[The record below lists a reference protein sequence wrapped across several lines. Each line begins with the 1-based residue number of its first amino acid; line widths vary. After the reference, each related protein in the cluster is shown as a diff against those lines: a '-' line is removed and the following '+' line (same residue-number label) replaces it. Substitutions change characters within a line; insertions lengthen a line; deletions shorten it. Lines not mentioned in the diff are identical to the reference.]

1 MRTARS
7 HQVVHPHAP
16 QPERIRQRAPHPRS
30 PALRLVNH
38 GVAPPRHRTNHAPAP
53 RVVHVQ
59 PNNLGRGR
67 AEHKHH
73 TDQPARRSQGNQ
85 PHRGRARRPG
95 PDRQTHE
102 NLPAQPPVAGQPRP
116 APPTTRAV
124 QLVMHRRE
132 DKREGPTGPNA
143 KEPPGAKPRPP
154 PQAPAS
160 RAVRKLRGEPPR
172 TNPRPA
178 RPAGRQP
185 VTTRLPRARRSA
197 APGPRPGSPAAPPR
211 TAAPPKATTLRP

>member
-116 APPTTRAV
+116 ARP
-124 QLVMHRRE
+124 RRE
-132 DKREGPTGPNA
+132 RFNSSCTDAKTNGRTHGPNA
-143 KEPPGAKPRPP
+143 KEPPGAKPARRRRRQRPVRSANCAANRHGRIHGRQTSRSTAGHHP
-154 PQAPAS
+154 P
-160 RAVRKLRGEPPR
+160 PPR
-172 TNPRPA
+172 TSQRGAGATAGQPRSTA
-178 RPAGRQP
+178 SNS
-185 VTTRLPRARRSA
+185 RASQ
-197 APGPRPGSPAAPPR
+197 GD
-211 TAAPPKATTLRP
+211 TLRP